1 MTEFTDQDRCPN
13 CDGTK
18 EEMAACH
25 TAGCPFKKKEQKAA
39 QVAHSADPA
48 DEHTEECALT

>member
-1 MTEFTDQDRCPN
+1 MDFTDQDRCPK
-13 CDGTK
+13 CGGTP